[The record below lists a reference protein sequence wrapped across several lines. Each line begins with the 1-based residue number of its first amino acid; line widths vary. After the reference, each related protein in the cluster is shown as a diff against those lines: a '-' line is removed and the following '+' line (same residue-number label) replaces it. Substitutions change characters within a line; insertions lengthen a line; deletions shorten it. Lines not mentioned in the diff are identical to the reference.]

1 MHGRLTINIKICNTE
16 FISRMSVG
24 LFLGAGASVPYNY
37 KTTLEMKEHI
47 LEYASRISE
56 SQRTCFTRK
65 IS

>member
-1 MHGRLTINIKICNTE
+1 
-16 FISRMSVG
+16 MSVG

-47 LEYASRISE
+47 LEYASRNIQ
-56 SQRTCFTRK
+56 SQRTYFSRK